1 MAQAF
6 RASNNIK
13 ETEKFREEMRTQC
26 GRYLNIARLVNTL
39 YMIFPTAILFMFAD
53 EILITFFKQNAF
65 VSEVAIQYC
74 IVCMPG
80 VWAMSQFDATKRF
93 LSAQLYG
100 FMPCFV
106 QLIGCA
112 IQIVCCYLFII
123 EFQWGIL
130 GAAFATNVAY
140 IFNMI
145 ILDFWIAFHSEGKFK
160 GMWLGWARSSL
171 EGLGSF
177 LEYGISSAM
186 IEIFHWWA
194 LQLLVFMSCYR

>member
-1 MAQAF
+1 MLSFKFTVIINAFFISLAGYYEIETIENTTSIIKGIGLANIIMNILCYDVSQGLNGSLETLVAQAF
-6 RASNNIK
+6 GASNNIK

-106 QLIGCA
+106 QLLGCA
-112 IQIVCCYLFII
+112 I
-123 EFQWGIL
+123 
-130 GAAFATNVAY
+130 
-140 IFNMI
+140 
-145 ILDFWIAFHSEGKFK
+145 
-160 GMWLGWARSSL
+160 
-171 EGLGSF
+171 
-177 LEYGISSAM
+177 
-186 IEIFHWWA
+186 
-194 LQLLVFMSCYR
+194 